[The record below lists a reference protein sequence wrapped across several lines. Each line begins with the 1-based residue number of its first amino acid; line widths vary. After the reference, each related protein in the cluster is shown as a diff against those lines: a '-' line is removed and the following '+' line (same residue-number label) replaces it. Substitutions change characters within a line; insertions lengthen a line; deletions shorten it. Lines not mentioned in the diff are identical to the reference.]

1 MLATQVPGKRNN
13 NLEIR
18 IAGSSDRLQI
28 VIRPAS
34 DLIPET
40 PSSCWICLRWEI
52 TIINS
57 VYFILPLL
65 AIISHLTKQITGF
78 GTHVGILSFKRLTP
92 NEYIRQ
98 LCNRVRILLSSSN
111 SMTFHD
117 FFHHLF
123 TFSMA
128 LCLAITFKKVQNI
141 PCFRVFFDLKY
152 SLAYTNSGVHK
163 NACLSPAL
171 FNYSTLSYID
181 LALSSAVT
189 NVANKK

>member
-1 MLATQVPGKRNN
+1 MQATQVPGKRNN

-52 TIINS
+52 TTINS
-57 VYFILPLL
+57 VCFILLLL
-65 AIISHLTKQITGF
+65 AIVFHVIKHVTGF

-92 NEYIRQ
+92 NEYIL
-98 LCNRVRILLSSSN
+98 LCNRVRTLLSPPN
-111 SMTFHD
+111 SMTLHD

-123 TFSMA
+123 TFSMT
-128 LCLAITFKKVQNI
+128 LCFAARSKMFKTFHVLGYFLTLNSST
-141 PCFRVFFDLKY
+141 D
-152 SLAYTNSGVHK
+152 TNSGVHQ
-163 NACLSPAL
+163 NVCLSRCLITPL
-171 FNYSTLSYID
+171 YLTLT
-181 LALSSAVT
+181 LLSHLQ
-189 NVANKK
+189 